1 MKIHGLIPLERLMKQ
16 IQNDIA
22 TGNLAK
28 ANLKM
33 LAIPIF
39 EAAGCIC
46 VIGNILF
53 KSIRNEEFK
62 RNPEPFYRLLGKA
75 GLLAF
80 NILFGPY
87 YMQRNP
93 KACYQYHVYTGLISD
108 NRIVPSSN
116 SASLSSP
123 ICIPRSSSSS
133 SITPTRSEKQILRN
147 SIKQGSIAVLSPDST
162 DMQKLTM
169 PTVNP
174 TTEGLSAK
182 NSTPHSINAISIKIP
197 QVLPTATAAQAN
209 QPKSKSVELPN
220 ITSVTTLH
228 QQVTV
233 LETSTYV
240 DLKAKVTQPTDFYQS
255 SFNLA
260 DDQLVS
266 PTTPRNYLEETSS
279 LIAEKEGMRVENVVD
294 NLQTET
300 KSIPSTPEVLKE
312 PATVTETCLPN
323 ANLSPKFLLH
333 QATEAPAIKKVRP
346 ITTIL
351 SSDQTSKQVT
361 EDSSRVTDS
370 PPSTTL
376 PVNFKP
382 ISSDFFDLP
391 TFFWNSNLSSA
402 STATK
407 TLIETPIFST
417 PQKDKIKSKTKR
429 PPSSPEKGTELKTVL
444 KTEEDKIIEIQNS
457 INWSLRW
464 LTSLK
469 IDPTQR
475 FQLKV
480 KSTAIQTKDYG
491 KISKRVLEFKHLE
504 KPTDITVIKGKFL
517 ELIQSSNFS
526 KSVLDQC
533 SYDQLKNLYENL
545 NIIKNHMDDSRLIIP
560 NLCQDLENR
569 MIDKT
574 IQKFASSDTLNFQL
588 HRLISSML
596 SRLYPLQGIPE
607 GRSEGPSQRLM
618 RQNNPSNTLD
628 KLDEFFYQ
636 NIDPSS
642 FTIFESYAILK
653 RILMRISGPN
663 DDDTQFKHLTAFF
676 SDLRDAISK
685 DAFINKVIEISDL
698 TKRAFVIDLLSML
711 YGTLQQ
717 IWLPEEEEKL
727 KKDVHNPDVQRN
739 TANAMLTGGMII
751 ASLFCPSH
759 SYIVSHD
766 ILIDVLLDYPKQFKR
781 LKASFSI

>member
-1 MKIHGLIPLERLMKQ
+1 MKIHGLIPLQKLMNQ

-53 KSIRNEEFK
+53 KSVQNEGFK

-108 NRIVPSSN
+108 NRIAPSSN

-133 SITPTRSEKQILRN
+133 FIKPTRSEKQIPRN
-147 SIKQGSIAVLSPDST
+147 SIKQNLITVTSPVST
-162 DMQKLTM
+162 DMKELTM
-169 PTVNP
+169 PTVNS
-174 TTEGLSAK
+174 TTEGLSAEI
-182 NSTPHSINAISIKIP
+182 STPHSINAISIEIP
-197 QVLPTATAAQAN
+197 QVLPAATPAQEN
-209 QPKSKSVELPN
+209 QPNSKNVESPN
-220 ITSVTTLH
+220 IPTVTSISPQEIVSKTIL
-228 QQVTV
+228 
-233 LETSTYV
+233 YV
-240 DLKAKVTQPTDFYQS
+240 DEEVKIIQSFTDSYPDSPHLAEQSFPPTAL
-255 SFNLA
+255 NC
-260 DDQLVS
+260 
-266 PTTPRNYLEETSS
+266 LEETSS
-279 LIAEKEGMRVENVVD
+279 VIVKKEGLKVENLVD
-294 NLQTET
+294 HFQTEP

-312 PATVTETCLPN
+312 PDTIAETYLPN
-323 ANLSPKFLLH
+323 ANLNPKFPLH
-333 QATEAPAIKKVRP
+333 LATEEAAIKQVRL
-346 ITTIL
+346 IKTT
-351 SSDQTSKQVT
+351 SSNDQTTKEVTEISSQVT
-361 EDSSRVTDS
+361 AST
-370 PPSTTL
+370 PSTTS
-376 PVNFKP
+376 PVNLKP

-391 TFFWNSNLSSA
+391 SSFWDSKLPPA

-444 KTEEDKIIEIQNS
+444 RTEEDKVIEIQNS
-457 INWSLRW
+457 IDWSLGW

-469 IDPTQR
+469 IDPTQS

-491 KISKRVLEFKHLE
+491 KISKQVLEFKKLE

-517 ELIQSSNFS
+517 KLIQSSNFS
-526 KSVLDQC
+526 KFVLDQC

-545 NIIKNHMDDSRLIIP
+545 NIIKNYIDDSRLIIP
-560 NLCQDLENR
+560 KLCQDLENR
-569 MIDKT
+569 MIDKI

-596 SRLYPLQGIPE
+596 SRLYPLQGVPE

-653 RILMRISGPN
+653 RILMQISEPN
-663 DDDTQFKHLTAFF
+663 DEGSQFKPIIAFF
-676 SDLRDAISK
+676 SDLRNATSK

-698 TKRAFVIDLLSML
+698 TKRAFVIDLLSLL

-717 IWLPEEEEKL
+717 VWLPEEEEKL

-751 ASLFCPSH
+751 ASLFCPTH

-766 ILIDVLLDYPKQFKR
+766 ILIDVLLDYPTQFKR
-781 LKASFSI
+781 LKASFPL